1 MSATVQINEY
11 NGAGETKT
19 ANITNTNMG
28 SVDSAN
34 LDPTANSIDQ
44 GNNSFEKVQTFE
56 VTAMGGSSA
65 VENFKVWRT
74 GALGDGSP
82 SHVTNARTSGYAGA
96 ESYVQPV
103 DTVST
108 KATQAMPTSEPASA
122 NLGVGGSLTG
132 QLTTT
137 GETDRLYHQ
146 IQTGGGSTTGS
157 TSTMNYQYD
166 EIA

>member
-1 MSATVQINEY
+1 MATVQINEY

-19 ANITNTNMG
+19 ANITNTNVG
-28 SVDSAN
+28 SIDSAN

-74 GALGDGSP
+74 GALGDGTGVA
-82 SHVTNARTSGYAGA
+82 HVTNARESGYSEQA
-96 ESYVQPV
+96 SYVQPV
-103 DTVST
+103 DTASAI
-108 KATQAMPTSEPASA
+108 ATQAMPTSEPTGP
-122 NLGVGGSLTG
+122 NLGVAGSLSG

-146 IQTGGGSTTGS
+146 VQTAGDSTVGS